1 MATNKNVNTSHTQ
14 PCNSYS
20 IHRNTVINCCTK
32 HAMLTQCCWTVC
44 PGEDNES
51 KSRCHKRHST
61 GKKKKKKKRRRRGE
75 ENSSD
80 CDSEFVLKQRDSK
93 CGQSLSPSRRVELPD
108 IIPKQVKKK
117 KKKKLHTHTL
127 FLGFRYRSILSQES
141 LDELQ
146 LQLCLTCTCE
156 AGLIQPCS
164 QCGCSSLLTRTQK
177 WKARRDG
184 MHTHFSSIQHGQP
197 VSTGPIG
204 SHVYANTFELL
215 FDFFAFLEAV
225 FPHWVRAPDCNHLVS
240 FSNCFWWQ
248 YDYIL

>member
-117 KKKKLHTHTL
+117 KKKITHTHTL
-127 FLGFRYRSILSQES
+127 FRIPISLYTESRIFRWIATAAL
-141 LDELQ
+141 LDLH
-146 LQLCLTCTCE
+146 LW
-156 AGLIQPCS
+156 S
-164 QCGCSSLLTRTQK
+164 RTHS
-177 WKARRDG
+177 A
-184 MHTHFSSIQHGQP
+184 MQP
-197 VSTGPIG
+197 VW
-204 SHVYANTFELL
+204 LL
-215 FDFFAFLEAV
+215 
-225 FPHWVRAPDCNHLVS
+225 
-240 FSNCFWWQ
+240 
-248 YDYIL
+248 